1 MKVSWIAAGVTA
13 LLVALFL
20 GLNKSNGERQ
30 GPNSLTGDT
39 PHDTD
44 VARWTKVKPGA
55 AVDLLEAPI
64 TTSGGHDR
72 QLSQPVTGAKLKREW
87 NEVVSSS
94 DAAREGNQIRARFT
108 VIVPTA
114 RPFTGQIVLDRG
126 DGDPPVV
133 TDAPPEGET
142 AVLSAPPGSY
152 TAWAQDA
159 NGARGPEQTVSVE
172 LGAPPTELVAPFL
185 FDLAVPVIDFHP
197 QVLLPGI
204 DIVLERQEGDRPPGE
219 PSTLRA
225 TSDSS
230 GRAVFKDVSEG
241 KWTVTASSRTRW
253 AYPLDLELPGAQI
266 ADAVEQARIEVDG
279 LEMFARTEIWFQ
291 LDSEDP
297 AIDTTGFHIRYR
309 DEERVP
315 FGADGRAM
323 VSLGDYLIP
332 LDFRLDHPS
341 PLKRSKFFVLEG
353 GLPEDGEDYVIPI
366 DGAQAIEVALEFA
379 PNMLEQL
386 GDGLLSLAVSTPDL
400 QGNTN
405 MIVENVVGPTTR
417 TFASVQ
423 GDSVVVELFDGEDV
437 QWAATRVDLKPS
449 GLTTCTIQ
457 VEEKPIEILVSDED
471 GAPVSGFVLR
481 TSIEGDSSRWA
492 GGGTTDARGVTLH
505 ARVRSESLR
514 CRGNGMHDGR
524 RFVISDRPFVL
535 DPAAATS
542 STKDLVPRVEI
553 SLTPSTETF
562 IEAAGDAESM
572 RFIEYELWT
581 VTSEKLAWYLRSNAE
596 GMSDTMEWVEGS
608 QAMVHVVSDGGHWTP
623 TPVFELK
630 PGRNEVEVHD
640 SGQLNISS
648 EALLDRVMSVRYGV
662 PVSTWRAQDNLF
674 QLTTKNGVLRYRTP
688 VGDYDVTM
696 PDGSVERITLTKFQE
711 VSAGI

>member
-1 MKVSWIAAGVTA
+1 MKVSWVAAGVTA
-13 LLVALFL
+13 LLVALSL
-20 GLNKSNGERQ
+20 GLYKSNGERL

-39 PHDTD
+39 PHDTV
-44 VARWTKVKPGA
+44 VARSTKVKPGA
-55 AVDLLEAPI
+55 AVHLLEAPI

-94 DAAREGNQIRARFT
+94 DAARDDNQIRARFT

-114 RPFTGQIVLDRG
+114 RPFTGQIVLERG
-126 DGDPPVV
+126 DGDPPVI
-133 TDAPPEGET
+133 TAAPPEGET
-142 AVLSAPPGSY
+142 TVISAPPGSY

-159 NGARGPEQTVSVE
+159 NGARGPKQAVSVE

-185 FDLAVPVIDFHP
+185 FDLVVPVIDFRSKA
-197 QVLLPGI
+197 LLPGI
-204 DIVLERQEGDRPPGE
+204 DVVLERQEGDSPAGE
-219 PSTLRA
+219 PSTRRA

-230 GRAVFKDVSEG
+230 GRAVIKDVGEG

-253 AYPLDLELPGAQI
+253 AYPLDLELPGPQI
-266 ADAVEQARIEVDG
+266 ANAVEQARIEVDE
-279 LEMFARTEIWFQ
+279 LEMLARTEIWFQ

-297 AIDTTGFHIRYR
+297 ALDTTGFHIRYD

-315 FGADGRAM
+315 
-323 VSLGDYLIP
+323 LGDYLIP
-332 LDFRLDHPS
+332 LEFRLDHPS
-341 PLKRSKFFVLEG
+341 PLKRSKFFVLES

-366 DGAQAIEVALEFA
+366 DGAQALEVALEFA
-379 PNMLEQL
+379 SNMLEQL
-386 GDGLLSLAVSTPDL
+386 GDGVMSLTVSTRDF

-405 MIVENVVGPTTR
+405 MIVEDVAGPTIR

-423 GDSVVVELFDGEDV
+423 GDSVVVELFDGKNV
-437 QWAATRVDLKPS
+437 QWAATRVDLKPT
-449 GLTTCTIQ
+449 GLTTCTIR
-457 VEEKPIEILVSDED
+457 VDEKPIEILVSDED

-542 STKDLVPRVEI
+542 STKELAPRVEI

-562 IEAAGDAESM
+562 IEATGDAESM
-572 RFIEYELWT
+572 RFLQHELWT

-596 GMSDTMEWVEGS
+596 GMSDTMEWVDGS